1 MISFSISSRDRELVE
16 QIAERAERMG
26 AKYRPAGERRK
37 LVDYQMDITATH
49 ANGCPLR
56 LRDLLD
62 ADDFNFAHDVFGIER
77 HLNRETGAL
86 ENCFLP
92 RYALPEA
99 KAWDTPETKARIAA
113 AG

>member
-1 MISFSISSRDRELVE
+1 MISFSISARDRDLVGE
-16 QIAERAERMG
+16 IAERAERMG
-26 AKYRPAGERRK
+26 AKHRHVADRRK
-37 LVDYQMDITATH
+37 RLDYEMDITATH

-92 RYALPEA
+92 RYAAP
-99 KAWDTPETKARIAA
+99 AA
-113 AG
+113 ARVA